1 MVIWNKL
8 DFGTYNEASW
18 RSPRNKY
25 FINFLILLQVNEL
38 QFDRVETTY

>member
-8 DFGTYNEASW
+8 DFGTYKNTSC

-25 FINFLILLQVNEL
+25 FINFLILLPVNEL